1 MKGVMTRWICTL
13 LLLAGSGLSGFG
25 LLAQAQPKI
34 TLEGLSAAL
43 KNKAIAPVRL
53 VREVERRGVDFP
65 SSPENLKLL
74 RDLGATPELIALI
87 EKLAPA
93 PPPPP
98 PKPSTAGPIQIQCAP
113 AECEVLVNGQPAGST
128 RGGRLSIPAVPTGK
142 PTAVDFRKSGYVSAQ
157 DVRTYEA
164 GKALTLNVR
173 LKPTNETVRAEGTA
187 VYEKAVARYGGAAAL
202 ASTAGVTGQGEVKLF
217 TGEGMPSAFDLEATL
232 LAPGLV
238 RMRFESAKKDWIV
251 SFKGRDK
258 LKSDGKLRGSPF
270 VMEFETITREFRDY
284 YPVNLLNR
292 IQAERMELS
301 AEPEPAGSTRD
312 RVLRASSASGSTT
325 VLTFSHEFALKKA
338 ALEGGLGGGLSVT
351 YGDEESVNNSPQ
363 PKLLVITFADKAQHG
378 AEFRFVSL
386 KTAGKLTERD
396 FRR

>member
-1 MKGVMTRWICTL
+1 MTRWICTL
-13 LLLAGSGLSGFG
+13 LLLAGSGLAGLG

-34 TLEGLSAAL
+34 TLEGLSTAL
-43 KNKAIAPVRL
+43 KNKSIAPVRL

-65 SSPENLKLL
+65 SSAENLKLL

-98 PKPSTAGPIQIQCAP
+98 PKPVTAGPIQIQCAP

-128 RGGRLSIPAVPTGK
+128 RGGRLSLPSVPTGK
-142 PTAVDFRKSGYVSAQ
+142 PVAVDFRKAGYLSAQ

-164 GKALTLNVR
+164 GKPLTLNIR
-173 LKPTNETVRAEGTA
+173 LRPTSDTVRSEGAA
-187 VYEKAVARYGGAAAL
+187 VYEKLVTRYGGAAAL
-202 ASTAGVTGQGEVKLF
+202 ASTTGITGAGEVKLF
-217 TGEGMPSAFDLEATL
+217 TGSGMPGAFDLEATL
-232 LAPGLV
+232 LSPGLI
-238 RMRFESAKKDWIV
+238 RMRFEAAKKDWIV

-258 LKSDGKLRGSPF
+258 LKSDGKLRGSPY

-284 YPVNLLNR
+284 FPLNLLNR
-292 IQAERMELS
+292 IQIEKMELS

-325 VLTFSHEFALKKA
+325 VMTLSPDLALRKVT
-338 ALEGGLGGGLSVT
+338 LEGGLGGGLSIT
-351 YGDEESVNNSPQ
+351 YGEEETVNNSPQ
-363 PKLLVITFADKAQHG
+363 PKLMVITFADKAQHG

-386 KTAGKLTERD
+386 KAAPKLSERD